1 MKTTSMLATASA
13 FAMLVAG
20 PAASRDTLRVADS
33 FPVGHYISESLLKPF
48 MEEMTEKTGTE
59 FEYFPAQ
66 QLGKSKDMLSLAQT
80 RVTDIA
86 YVAPAYISDKLPIAT
101 VGELPED
108 YTSTCAGTAAFWEL
122 AKPGGML
129 DKAEFQPLGV
139 RALMVLLLAPNQ
151 LFLAQDITG
160 LESFD
165 GLKIRTS
172 GGVKENLITKLGAV
186 PVQMAAPEIRS
197 SLSRGTIDGALLPHS
212 SVPPYDLTPL
222 FKSATEGVN
231 LASFVVTYMISD
243 AAWNDLSPQ
252 MQTAMTEAG
261 ENATRDACKA
271 IEQLDGKDKSRIAD
285 GGVSFVSLSAEDA
298 AQLREMTAAVSDEWA
313 AEQDGFGRPG
323 TEILSA
329 FRAALKKQ

>member
-1 MKTTSMLATASA
+1 MKITAIAAATLAVLA
-13 FAMLVAG
+13 AG
-20 PAASRDTLRVADS
+20 PAASADQTLRVADS

-48 MEEMTEKTGTE
+48 MAEVAEKTGTE

-66 QLGKSKDMLSLAQT
+66 QLGKAKDMLNIAQT
-80 RVTDIA
+80 GVADIA

-108 YTSTCAGTAAFWEL
+108 YTSPCEGTAAFWEI
-122 AKPGGML
+122 AKPGGAL

-151 LFLAQDITG
+151 LFLSKELTG
-160 LESFD
+160 LDSFA

-186 PVQMAAPEIRS
+186 PVQMAAPEIRT
-197 SLSRGTIDGALLPHS
+197 SLDRGTIDGALLPHS
-212 SVPPYDLTPL
+212 SVPPYDLVPL
-222 FKSATEGVN
+222 LKSATEGVN

-243 AAWNDLSPQ
+243 AAWNKLSPE
-252 MQTAMTEAG
+252 MQAVLTEAG
-261 ENATRDACKA
+261 ENATREACKS
-271 IEQLDGKDKSRIAD
+271 IDRLDGEDKAKIAA
-285 GGVSFVSLSAEDA
+285 GGVEFVSLSAEDA
-298 AQLREMTAAVSDEWA
+298 AKLKAMTLAVSDEWA

-323 TEILSA
+323 AEILAA
-329 FRAALKKQ
+329 FRAALAK